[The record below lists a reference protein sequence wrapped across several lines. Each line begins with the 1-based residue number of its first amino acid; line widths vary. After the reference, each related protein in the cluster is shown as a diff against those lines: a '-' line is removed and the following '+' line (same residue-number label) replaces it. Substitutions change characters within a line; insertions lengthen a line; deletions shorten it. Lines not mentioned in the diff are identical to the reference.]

1 MKLCGRERVVGLD
14 WTGHLGVLVYIQ
26 KYLGIGSKYSS
37 QMEAACEK
45 HNFGVSRMGL
55 ESQIRYL
62 LIVFPLVTKHLC
74 ISLSSSVKNRY

>member
-37 QMEAACEK
+37 QMEAAC
-45 HNFGVSRMGL
+45 
-55 ESQIRYL
+55 
-62 LIVFPLVTKHLC
+62 
-74 ISLSSSVKNRY
+74 